1 MCLFNVGS
9 WHLTSLEDLDI
20 HCVLLYL
27 FMIDLTCVKRLTL
40 TINTSC
46 DVHGDY
52 PLNKELKV
60 NGLHYDLP
68 V

>member
-1 MCLFNVGS
+1 
-9 WHLTSLEDLDI
+9 
-20 HCVLLYL
+20 
-27 FMIDLTCVKRLTL
+27 MIDLTCVKRLTL